1 MCCGSKTDNIGRK
14 VTLTASIWYRLYS
27 WELPSLKPKEIVEK
41 IGGNKMNETELKDLS
56 DKILSGE
63 LVLDEELEKLLEGFA
78 EFCKKIAEYLE
89 NTFIPAIKDFFN
101 ILWDTPNVYNGK
113 RSQQVIKYKMLEN
126 QKPRPLYLDK
136 RRKVHI
142 CRSNC

>member
-89 NTFIPAIKDFFN
+89 NTFSRGWPAQPQLKVVARGN
-101 ILWDTPNVYNGK
+101 
-113 RSQQVIKYKMLEN
+113 E
-126 QKPRPLYLDK
+126 KPAK
-136 RRKVHI
+136 KVL
-142 CRSNC
+142 